1 MVGRYVAASPRDTGQ
16 LAWYVGFGYFKLAVV
31 AEGIHARFL
40 QGKTVGSGFSHF
52 GAAVPS
58 LLDAALTALA

>member
-1 MVGRYVAASPRDTGQ
+1 
-16 LAWYVGFGYFKLAVV
+16 VGFGYFKLAVV

-52 GAAVPS
+52 GAAVPA
-58 LLDAALTALA
+58 LLDAALMTLPD